1 MRIQVKVNFKEKDV
15 ANVFLDEATLPV
27 QTNVSNSDAIVEG
40 VSNGYNGFQ
49 LSVGNA
55 NPVSRLDGST
65 RFYPVTGYPGLITM
79 ELSGEGGSCSTI
91 IPFVL
96 TGNTPENLYLN
107 FDSVT
112 KEHAV
117 DFKITNNVTN
127 YAITVTNNTSV
138 LLVLPLKDLRLP
150 STLSNAIFTLK
161 ITKWSKPNSSIKI
174 TRLSTYYLAV
184 YTGTD
189 LKSVANSENLLDSQ
203 MQVTSGICEQYADV
217 SVYDRYGVLRKFALT
232 NKLTPDHVLSIS
244 AVDDADGITYE
255 MGSYIISDWNFD
267 GISSTVGI
275 TCRDKSYL
283 FEKINIERSV
293 IADRTLDELINILF
307 AQAPGMSWRYQDSET
322 RTRCKAIVIPN
333 NWYHASDLY
342 TMLNK
347 ICALGMLRIYW
358 YVDTFIV
365 GRCC

>member
-15 ANVFLDEATLPV
+15 ANVFLDEATLPM
-27 QTNVSNSDAIVEG
+27 QTNVSNSNAVVEG
-40 VSNGYNGFQ
+40 LSSGYKGFQ
-49 LSVGNA
+49 LTANNA
-55 NPVSRLDGST
+55 NPISRLDGST
-65 RFYPVTGYPGLITM
+65 RLYPDTGYSGLITE
-79 ELSGEGGSCSTI
+79 ELSGADGSCDTVV
-91 IPFVL
+91 PFIL
-96 TGNTPENLYLN
+96 TGNVPENLYLN

-112 KEHAV
+112 KEYAV
-117 DFKITNNVTN
+117 DFTITNNVTS

-138 LLVLPLKDLRLP
+138 LLVLPLKDLNLP
-150 STLSNAIFTLK
+150 VALSNAIFTLR

-174 TRLSTYYLAV
+174 TRLSTYYLAI

-244 AVDDADGITYE
+244 AIDDANGFSYE

-267 GISSTVGI
+267 SISSTVGI

-307 AQAPGMSWRYQDSET
+307 AQASGMSWRYQDSET
-322 RTRCKAIVIPN
+322 QARCKAIVIPN
-333 NWYHASDLY
+333 SWYQASDLY

-358 YVDTFIV
+358 YIDAFIV

>member
-15 ANVFLDEATLPV
+15 DNVSLDEAMLPA
-27 QTNVSNSDAIVEG
+27 QINVSNSGVIVDG
-40 VSNGYNGFQ
+40 AAKGYKGFQ
-49 LSVGNA
+49 LSA
-55 NPVSRLDGST
+55 STAKPLSRLDGST
-65 RFYPVTGYPGLITM
+65 RFYPDTGYPGLITQ
-79 ELSGEGGSCSTI
+79 ELSGADGSCDTTV
-91 IPFVL
+91 PFIL

-107 FDSVT
+107 FDSIT
-112 KEHAV
+112 KEYAV

-127 YAITVTNNTSV
+127 YAITVTNNKFAS
-138 LLVLPLKDLRLP
+138 LILPLKDLHLP
-150 STLSNAIFTLK
+150 SALSNAIFTLK
-161 ITKWSKPNSSIKI
+161 ITKWSKSNSCIKI
-174 TRLSTYYLAV
+174 TRLSTYYSTS

-189 LKSVANSENLLDSQ
+189 LKSVTNSENLLDSQ
-203 MQVTSGICEQYADV
+203 MQITSGICEQYADV
-217 SVYDRYGVLRKFALT
+217 SIYDRYGVLRKFALT
-232 NKLTPDHVLSIS
+232 NKLASDRVLSIF
-244 AVDDADGITYE
+244 AIDDVDGVTYE

-293 IADRTLDELINILF
+293 IADRTLDALINILF
-307 AQAPGMSWRYQDSET
+307 AQAPGMAWRYQDAET
-322 RTRCKAIVIPN
+322 RTRCEAIIIPN

-358 YVDTFIV
+358 YIDTFIV